1 MPYPY
6 DINEINKRAVD
17 DPKGFALEC
26 EAIYNRKVMEAAA
39 GIYERA
45 EQSRVVFLSGPS
57 GSGKTTTALKICDAI
72 KSLGIYAH
80 TISMDMYFLS
90 SDRDE
95 APRTDDGELDLE
107 SPYCLDLDLLNEHFF
122 SLDKGEEVLI
132 PHFCFNKQDRD
143 HSKGKPLK
151 LASDEI
157 VIFEGIHA
165 LNDMLADE
173 HPNAFKLYISARSD
187 IERDREIYFKRTW
200 TRLLR
205 RVVRDELFR
214 GMGALRT
221 LTMWDTVRDGE
232 KKYISPFKYKADLL
246 FDSSM
251 AYEVPIMKRFAAKA
265 IEKVP
270 DGTKRLEELRAVL
283 PALNEFED
291 IDPTVVPRES
301 ILREFIGGGIYESQE
316 TLGRRVEDGKD

>member
-6 DINEINKRAVD
+6 DIEEINKRAVD

-72 KSLGIYAH
+72 KNLGLYAH

-90 SDRDE
+90 SDREE
-95 APRTDDGELDLE
+95 APRTDDGDLDLE
-107 SPYCLDLDLLNEHFF
+107 SPYCLDLDLLNEHYFD
-122 SLDKGEEVLI
+122 LDKGKEVTI

-151 LASDEI
+151 LGNDEI

-187 IERDREIYFKRTW
+187 IERDHEICFKRTW

-265 IEKVP
+265 IEDVP
-270 DGTKRLEELRAVL
+270 DGTKRLAELRAVL
-283 PALNEFED
+283 PALMEFEE
-291 IDPTVVPRES
+291 IDANLVPRES

-316 TLGRRVEDGKD
+316 TLGRRAEDS

>member
-6 DINEINKRAVD
+6 SIETINNRAVE
-17 DPKGFALEC
+17 DPKGFANEC

-39 GIYERA
+39 GISERS

-72 KSLGIYAH
+72 KNLGIYAH
-80 TISMDMYFLS
+80 TISMDMYFLTS
-90 SDRDE
+90 NRE
-95 APRTDDGELDLE
+95 AAPRTDDGEHDLE
-107 SPYCLDLDLLNEHFF
+107 SPYCLDLELLNEHFHC
-122 SLDKGEEVLI
+122 LDRGEEVEI
-132 PHFCFNKQDRD
+132 PYFCFNKQDRD
-143 HSKGKPLK
+143 STKSKPLK
-151 LASDEI
+151 LSRDEI

-173 HPNAFKLYISARSD
+173 HPKAFKLYISARSD
-187 IERDREIYFKRTW
+187 IQKSHKVCFKRTW

-214 GMGALRT
+214 GMGASRT
-221 LTMWDTVRDGE
+221 LKMWANVREGE

-251 AYEVPIMKRFAAKA
+251 AYEVPIMKKLAYKA
-265 IEKVP
+265 ISEVP
-270 DGTKRLEELRAVL
+270 DGTDRLDELRALL
-283 PALNEFED
+283 PALMEFEE
-291 IDPTVVPRES
+291 IDSTVVPPES
-301 ILREFIGGGIYESQE
+301 ILREFIGGGIYS
-316 TLGRRVEDGKD
+316 

>member
-6 DINEINKRAVD
+6 DIETINRRAAD
-17 DPKGFALEC
+17 DPEGFAIEC

-39 GIYERA
+39 GIAERSLM
-45 EQSRVVFLSGPS
+45 SRIVFLSGPS

-72 KSLGIYAH
+72 NKLGIHAH
-80 TISMDMYFLS
+80 TISMDMYFLPS
-90 SDRDE
+90 SRED
-95 APRTDDGELDLE
+95 APRTDDGEYDLE
-107 SPYCLDLDLLNEHFF
+107 SPYCMDIELLNQHYFC
-122 SLDKGEEVLI
+122 LDRGVEVEI
-132 PHFCFNKQDRD
+132 PHFCFNLQDRD
-143 HSKGKPLK
+143 PAKCKPLK
-151 LASDEI
+151 LSKDEI

-187 IERDREIYFKRTW
+187 IEENHELCFKRTW

-214 GMGALRT
+214 GMGASRT
-221 LTMWDTVRDGE
+221 INMWANVREGE

-251 AYEVPIMKRFAAKA
+251 AYEVPVMKKLAYKA
-265 IEKVP
+265 LSEVP
-270 DGTKRLEELRAVL
+270 DGTERLDELRALL
-283 PALNEFED
+283 PALMEFKE
-291 IDPTVVPRES
+291 IDSALVPRES
-301 ILREFIGGGIYESQE
+301 ILREFIGGGIYEA
-316 TLGRRVEDGKD
+316 

>member
-6 DINEINKRAVD
+6 NIETINKRAVE

-39 GIYERA
+39 GISERS

-72 KSLGIYAH
+72 KNLGIYAH
-80 TISMDMYFLS
+80 TISMDMYFLA
-90 SDRDE
+90 SDRE
-95 APRTDDGELDLE
+95 AAPRTDDGEHDLE
-107 SPYCLDLDLLNEHFF
+107 SPYCLDLELLNEHFHC
-122 SLDKGEEVLI
+122 LDRGDEVEI
-132 PHFCFNKQDRD
+132 PYFCFNKQDRD
-143 HSKGKPLK
+143 TERSKPLK
-151 LASDEI
+151 LSRDEI

-187 IERDREIYFKRTW
+187 IEENHKVCFKRTW

-214 GMGALRT
+214 GMGASRT
-221 LTMWDTVRDGE
+221 LKMWANVREGE

-251 AYEVPIMKRFAAKA
+251 AYEVPIMKKLAYKA
-265 IEKVP
+265 ISKVP
-270 DGTKRLEELRAVL
+270 DGTDRLEELRALL
-283 PALNEFED
+283 PALMEFEE
-291 IDPTVVPRES
+291 IDSSVVPPES
-301 ILREFIGGGIYESQE
+301 ILREFIGGGIYS
-316 TLGRRVEDGKD
+316 